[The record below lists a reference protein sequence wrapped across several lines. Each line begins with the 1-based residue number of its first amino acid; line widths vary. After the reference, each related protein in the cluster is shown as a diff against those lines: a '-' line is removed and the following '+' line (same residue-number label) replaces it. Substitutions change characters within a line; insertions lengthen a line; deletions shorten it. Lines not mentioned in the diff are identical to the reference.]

1 MVKEK
6 SGLGSSASLYDI
18 AHYIP
23 NAVKLEVDCNF
34 SFPISGD
41 AQRWIQNFPEGTQTL
56 EGDAKLIFGKMFCRK
71 LHENERSRTTTPT
84 TPRRPFEPSLMQNNI
99 FSTIVILNVT

>member
-23 NAVKLEVDCNF
+23 NAVKLEVVDNF
-34 SFPISGD
+34 SFPMSGD

-56 EGDAKLIFGKMFCRK
+56 EADAKLIFGKMFCRK
-71 LHENERSRTTTPT
+71 LHENERSRTEGGHDPNTLP
-84 TPRRPFEPSLMQNNI
+84 
-99 FSTIVILNVT
+99 LNHH